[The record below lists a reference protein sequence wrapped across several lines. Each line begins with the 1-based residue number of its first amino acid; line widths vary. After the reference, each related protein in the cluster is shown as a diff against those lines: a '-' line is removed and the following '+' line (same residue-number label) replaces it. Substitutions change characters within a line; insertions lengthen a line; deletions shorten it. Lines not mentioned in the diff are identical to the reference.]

1 MKRVSLFIGR
11 RKTALQYFSSV
22 PETACFFSR
31 SGKSPALLDEA
42 RVRVGGQI
50 LGTSPRS
57 RHWRSIRMK
66 PLCLVTAVG
75 IAALAVAPSVVSAQQ
90 KTLYVAGYGG
100 SFEKT
105 IREEVIPGFE
115 QETGVKVEYVAGNS
129 TDTLAKLQ
137 AQKSNQQIDVAIV
150 DDGPM
155 YQAIQLGFCGKLD
168 GLPADLYDAAR
179 FKDDYAVGIGIV
191 ATGLMYNT
199 KIFAEKGWAPPTSWN
214 DLKDPKYQG
223 QLVIPPINNTY
234 GLHALLMLARMNG
247 GSEADV
253 DTGFKI
259 FKDEINPN
267 VLAYEPSPGKMT
279 ELFQS
284 GQAVLAVWGTGRV
297 QSFANTGFPVDFVYP
312 REGAVTLLTTACPI
326 AKPNASPLA
335 SSFVRKLLEPKI
347 QLVMLKDYGYG
358 PVLKSIVVPPEL
370 GKMAPIGERAAKLY
384 TADWSIIND
393 KREEWTKRWNR
404 EVER

>member
-1 MKRVSLFIGR
+1 MKHLGRLIAVSIATLV
-11 RKTALQYFSSV
+11 LSQSS
-22 PETACFFSR
+22 
-31 SGKSPALLDEA
+31 G
-42 RVRVGGQI
+42 
-50 LGTSPRS
+50 
-57 RHWRSIRMK
+57 
-66 PLCLVTAVG
+66 
-75 IAALAVAPSVVSAQQ
+75 AAEQ

-105 IREEVIPGFE
+105 IRDEVIPPFE
-115 QETGVKVEYVAGNS
+115 QANGVKVEYVAGNS

-137 AQKSNQQIDVAIV
+137 AQKGNQQIDVAIL

-155 YQAIQLGFCGKLD
+155 YQAIQLGFCDKIE
-168 GLPADLYDAAR
+168 GLPGADLYDVAH
-179 FKDDYAVGIGIV
+179 FKDDRAVAIGLV

-199 KIFAEKGWAPPTSWN
+199 KVFAEKGWAPPTSWN
-214 DLKDPKYQG
+214 DLKDPKYRQ

-234 GLHALLMLARMNG
+234 GLHALLMLAKMNG
-247 GSEADV
+247 GSEANV
-253 DTGFKI
+253 DAGFNI
-259 FKDEINPN
+259 FKTDINPN

-284 GQAVLAVWGTGRV
+284 SQAVLAVWGTGRV

-326 AKPNASPLA
+326 TKPAASPLA
-335 SSFVRKLLEPKI
+335 SSFIKLLLDPKI
-347 QLVMLKDYGYG
+347 QLLMLKDYGYG
-358 PVLKSIVVPPEL
+358 PVLKSVVVPPEFA
-370 GKMAPIGERAAKLY
+370 KMAPVGVRAAALY
-384 TADWSIIND
+384 APDWTTIND

>member
-1 MKRVSLFIGR
+1 MKTLSL
-11 RKTALQYFSSV
+11 L
-22 PETACFFSR
+22 
-31 SGKSPALLDEA
+31 
-42 RVRVGGQI
+42 
-50 LGTSPRS
+50 
-57 RHWRSIRMK
+57 
-66 PLCLVTAVG
+66 TAVS
-75 IAALAVAPSVVSAQQ
+75 IAALAVANSASAQQ

-105 IREEVIPGFE
+105 IRDEVIPTFE
-115 QETGVKVEYVAGNS
+115 KENSVKVEYVAGNS

-137 AQKSNQQIDVAIV
+137 AQKGNQQIDVAIV

-155 YQAIQLGFCGKLD
+155 YQAIQLGFCGKLE
-168 GLPADLYDAAR
+168 GLPGADLYDTAR
-179 FKDDYAVGIGIV
+179 FKDDRAVAIGIV

-199 KIFAEKGWAPPTSWN
+199 KMFAEKGWPAPTSWS
-214 DLKDPKYQG
+214 DLKDPKYAK

-234 GLHALLMLARMNG
+234 GLEALVMLSKMNG
-247 GSEADV
+247 GGESNVES
-253 DTGFKI
+253 GFKI
-259 FKDEINPN
+259 FKEQINPN

-284 GQAVLAVWGTGRV
+284 GQAVIAVWGTGRV

-312 REGAVTLLTTACPI
+312 KEGAATLLTTACPI

-335 SSFVRKLLEPKI
+335 STFVKMLLDPKI
-347 QLVMLKDYGYG
+347 QLVLLKDYGYG
-358 PVLKSIVVPPEL
+358 PVLKSVVVPPEL

-384 TADWSIIND
+384 NPDWTVIND

>member
-1 MKRVSLFIGR
+1 MKHLF
-11 RKTALQYFSSV
+11 F
-22 PETACFFSR
+22 
-31 SGKSPALLDEA
+31 
-42 RVRVGGQI
+42 
-50 LGTSPRS
+50 
-57 RHWRSIRMK
+57 
-66 PLCLVTAVG
+66 VTAVS
-75 IAALAVAPSVVSAQQ
+75 IATLALAPSAVFAQQ

-105 IREEVIPGFE
+105 IRDEVIPAFE
-115 QETGVKVEYVAGNS
+115 QANGVKVEYVAGNS

-137 AQKSNQQIDVAIV
+137 AQKGNQQIDVAIV

-155 YQAIQLGFCGKLD
+155 YQAIQLGFCGKIE
-168 GLPADLYDAAR
+168 GLPADLYEAAR
-179 FKDDYAVGIGIV
+179 FKDDRAVGIGLV

-199 KIFAEKGWAPPTSWN
+199 KVFAEKGWAPPTSWN
-214 DLKDPKYQG
+214 DLKDPKYQK

-234 GLHALLMLARMNG
+234 GLHALLMHAKMNG
-247 GSEADV
+247 GSESNV
-253 DTGFKI
+253 DAGFKI
-259 FKDEINPN
+259 FKTDVNPN

-312 REGAVTLLTTACPI
+312 KEGAASLVTTACPI
-326 AKPNASPLA
+326 TKPNGSPLA
-335 SSFVRKLLEPKI
+335 SAFIKTLLQPKT

-358 PVLKSIVVPPEL
+358 PVLKSVVVPPEL

-384 TADWSIIND
+384 APDWAIIND

>member
-1 MKRVSLFIGR
+1 MKILSLL
-11 RKTALQYFSSV
+11 TAAS
-22 PETACFFSR
+22 
-31 SGKSPALLDEA
+31 
-42 RVRVGGQI
+42 
-50 LGTSPRS
+50 
-57 RHWRSIRMK
+57 
-66 PLCLVTAVG
+66 
-75 IAALAVAPSVVSAQQ
+75 IAALIASPASAQQ

-105 IREEVIPGFE
+105 IRDEVIPIFE
-115 QETGVKVEYVAGNS
+115 KENGVKVEYVAGNS

-137 AQKSNQQIDVAIV
+137 AQKGNQQIDVAIV

-168 GLPADLYDAAR
+168 GLPAADLYDTAR
-179 FKDDYAVGIGIV
+179 FKDDRAVAIGIV

-199 KIFAEKGWAPPTSWN
+199 KVFAEKGWAPPTSWN
-214 DLKDPKYQG
+214 DLKDTKYAK

-234 GLHALLMLARMNG
+234 GLEALVMLSRMNG
-247 GSEADV
+247 GGESNV
-253 DTGFKI
+253 DSGFKI
-259 FKDEINPN
+259 FKEQINPN

-284 GQAVLAVWGTGRV
+284 GQAVIAVWGTGRV

-312 REGAVTLLTTACPI
+312 KEGAATLLTTACPI
-326 AKPNASPLA
+326 NKSNASPLA
-335 SSFVRKLLEPKI
+335 SSFVKMLLDPKI

-358 PVLKSIVVPPEL
+358 PVLKSLKVPPEL

-384 TADWSIIND
+384 NPDWATINE

>member
-1 MKRVSLFIGR
+1 MKILSLLTAASI
-11 RKTALQYFSSV
+11 TALI
-22 PETACFFSR
+22 A
-31 SGKSPALLDEA
+31 SPA
-42 RVRVGGQI
+42 
-50 LGTSPRS
+50 
-57 RHWRSIRMK
+57 
-66 PLCLVTAVG
+66 
-75 IAALAVAPSVVSAQQ
+75 SAQQ

-105 IREEVIPGFE
+105 IRDEVIPIFE
-115 QETGVKVEYVAGNS
+115 KENGVKVEYIAGNS

-137 AQKSNQQIDVAIV
+137 AQKGNQQIDVAIV

-168 GLPADLYDAAR
+168 GLPAADLYDSAR
-179 FKDDYAVGIGIV
+179 FKDDRAVAIGIV

-199 KIFAEKGWAPPTSWN
+199 KVFAEKGWAPPTSWN
-214 DLKDPKYQG
+214 DLKDTKYAK

-234 GLHALLMLARMNG
+234 GLEALVMLSRMNG
-247 GSEADV
+247 GGESNV
-253 DTGFKI
+253 DSGFKI
-259 FKDEINPN
+259 FKEQINPN

-284 GQAVLAVWGTGRV
+284 GQAVIAVWGTGRV

-312 REGAVTLLTTACPI
+312 KEGAATLLTTACPI

-335 SSFVRKLLEPKI
+335 SSFVKMLLDPKI

-358 PVLKSIVVPPEL
+358 PVLKSLKVPPEL

-384 TADWSIIND
+384 NPDWTLINE

>member
-1 MKRVSLFIGR
+1 MKSL
-11 RKTALQYFSSV
+11 S
-22 PETACFFSR
+22 
-31 SGKSPALLDEA
+31 LL
-42 RVRVGGQI
+42 
-50 LGTSPRS
+50 
-57 RHWRSIRMK
+57 
-66 PLCLVTAVG
+66 TAVSIG
-75 IAALAVAPSVVSAQQ
+75 VLVGLPSAGSAQQ

-105 IREEVIPGFE
+105 IRDEVIPAFE
-115 QETGVKVEYVAGNS
+115 QANGVKVEYVAGNS

-155 YQAIQLGFCGKLD
+155 YQAIQLGFCGKID

-179 FKDDYAVGIGIV
+179 FKDDRAVGTGLV

-199 KIFAEKGWAPPTSWN
+199 KVFAERGWAPPTSWN
-214 DLKDPKYQG
+214 DLKDPKYRN

-234 GLHALLMLARMNG
+234 GLHALLMLAKMNG
-247 GSEADV
+247 GSESNV
-253 DTGFKI
+253 DAGFKI
-259 FKDEINPN
+259 FKDEINAN

-312 REGAVTLLTTACPI
+312 KEGAVTLLTAACPI
-326 AKPNASPLA
+326 AKPEMSPLA
-335 SSFVRKLLEPKI
+335 SRFIKQLLEPNI
-347 QLVMLKDYGYG
+347 QLLMLKDYGYG
-358 PVLKSIVVPPEL
+358 PVVKSVVVPPEL
-370 GKMAPIGERAAKLY
+370 VRMAPIGERAAKLY